1 MTAPRPYALV
11 TTCDQWSRCA
21 FEQAT
26 IDRAEGTVELAR
38 RPPPPAPGGTVAPA
52 AGGLAFDAAC
62 RLYHSRPREGA
73 VERVLWGRRDPSV
86 AQREEPAPLALFAQ
100 APPPSF
106 GDFAAPASAPSV
118 REPRGMAVDRRD
130 RLWIAETGAD
140 RILVYDLWDSRL
152 LATVRVPGE
161 RPTSLAAYEEI
172 VYATLAGSGRLVT
185 VSLRTGVAP
194 VSWPPG
200 YPAPDRV
207 AASESGR
214 IAVLAGAGSAEARIV
229 LLDGRTD
236 PQPVPLATDV
246 AWESAVTLVV
256 AGQPGADFLRFN
268 VEQQGASALGPLR
281 ARDYDGGGIAAA
293 PRSAAP
299 GPERPCRC
307 GGACGQQATPRPIVY
322 WSARGPRTAVAARL
336 VYAREGRVVTYRLDS
351 GTFQSEWGRLFLDAC
366 IPEGTGIRVRCLAL
380 DEVEDEPALA
390 RTPPVDV
397 SLTGLP
403 FPDRSP
409 PMPPSRLASG
419 DDQPLA
425 MVPYRRDTGREI
437 PWCQLPAGDPFR
449 TYEMPIDAWGR
460 YLWLTLDL
468 SGNTQVTPKVRSLRA
483 EHARHELRA
492 KLPRT
497 YSREARLAAFLDRYL
512 ALPDGFLQEMDAR
525 SEWRHALLH
534 PDVVPDRLLAW
545 LASFVGLVLDDR
557 WARAPRP
564 GGRTTDAR
572 RAILAAV
579 AELWRGRG
587 TVPGLRRFL
596 ELYVGL
602 PVMIVEQFKLR
613 GLAGAGAG
621 AVTAAGSVLGGGFRI
636 GAPIGETVQQV
647 IGASADD
654 AFAAN
659 AHRFTVLIPMSLE
672 AEQLDVVRHILEVH
686 RPAHTLVEVC
696 TVDAGMRVGRGLH
709 LELSSIVGPTG
720 GFGTA
725 QLGRVA
731 LGRGAIVGRPPA
743 AGAVGGTAASVR
755 LG

>member
-1 MTAPRPYALV
+1 MTVPRPYALV

-26 IDRAEGTVELAR
+26 LDRSEGTVELAR
-38 RPPPPAPGGTVAPA
+38 RPPPPVAGGAGAHA

-62 RLYHSRPREGA
+62 RLYHSRPDEGV
-73 VERVLWGRRDPSV
+73 VERVLWGRRDRSFTR
-86 AQREEPAPLALFAQ
+86 REEPAPLPLFAT
-100 APPPSF
+100 APPASF
-106 GDFAAPASAPSV
+106 GDFAAPASAPAM
-118 REPRGMAVDRRD
+118 REPRGLTVDRRD
-130 RLWIAETGAD
+130 RLWVAETGAD

-152 LATVRVPGE
+152 LAAVRVPGE
-161 RPTSLAAYEEI
+161 RPTSLAAHGET
-172 VYATLAGSGRLVT
+172 VYAVLNGRLVT

-194 VSWPPG
+194 VSWPAG
-200 YPAPDRV
+200 HPAPDRV
-207 AASESGR
+207 AASENGR
-214 IAVLAGAGSAEARIV
+214 LAVLAAAGSARARIV
-229 LLDGRTD
+229 FLDGDTD
-236 PQPVPLATDV
+236 PTPAPFATDL

-268 VEQQGASALGPLR
+268 VERQGASALGPLR
-281 ARDYDGGGIAAA
+281 ARDYDGLGIAAA
-293 PRSAAP
+293 PRVAAS

-307 GGACGQQATPRPIVY
+307 GGACGHNATPRPIVY
-322 WSARGPRTAVAARL
+322 WTARGPRTAVAARL
-336 VYAREGRVVTYRLDS
+336 VYAREGKVVTYQLDS

-366 IPEGTGIRVRCLAL
+366 IPEGTAIRVRCLAL
-380 DEVEDEPALA
+380 DEVEDEPLLA

-397 SLTGLP
+397 SLAGLP

-409 PMPPSRLASG
+409 PMPPRRLASG
-419 DDQPLA
+419 NDQPPA
-425 MVPYRRDTGREI
+425 REPYRRDTGREI

-449 TYEMPIDAWGR
+449 TYEMPIDASGR
-460 YLWLTLDL
+460 YLWLTLEL

-483 EHARHELRA
+483 EHARHELRT

-497 YSREARLAAFLDRYL
+497 YSREVQLAAFLDRYL
-512 ALPDGFLQEMDAR
+512 ALPDGFLQEMDGR
-525 SEWRHALLH
+525 SESRHALLH

-545 LASFVGLVLDDR
+545 LASFVGLALDDR

-572 RAILAAV
+572 REILTAV

-596 ELYVGL
+596 ELYVGV
-602 PVMIVEQFKLR
+602 PVTIVEQFKLR

-621 AVTAAGSVLGGGFRI
+621 TATAAGSVLGGGFRV
-636 GAPIGETVQQV
+636 GAPIGEEVQQV
-647 IGASADD
+647 IGGSADD

-659 AHRFTVLIPMSLE
+659 AHRFTVLIPMSLD

-725 QLGRVA
+725 QLGRAA
-731 LGRGAIVGRPPA
+731 LGRGVIVGRPPA
-743 AGAVGGTAASVR
+743 AGSVGGTAASVR